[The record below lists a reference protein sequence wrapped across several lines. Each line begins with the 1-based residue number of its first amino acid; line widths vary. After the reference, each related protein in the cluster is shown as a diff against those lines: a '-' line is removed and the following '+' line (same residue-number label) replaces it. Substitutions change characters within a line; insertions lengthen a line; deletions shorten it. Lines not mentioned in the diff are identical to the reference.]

1 VHTGLVTAG
10 DMGSQG
16 RSDYTIIG
24 DNVNFASRLE
34 GLTKQYGAQILISK
48 STYESLMSEYKIRA
62 VDMVEVKGKSKAVEI
77 YEVITS
83 VKKIDEDELK
93 LWDKA
98 ITLFRDEKLNKSLD
112 LFETLEAK
120 NPSKLYKLYIKR
132 TKEFLDD
139 PSREFTPVLK
149 MYTK

>member
-1 VHTGLVTAG
+1 
-10 DMGSQG
+10 
-16 RSDYTIIG
+16 
-24 DNVNFASRLE
+24 
-34 GLTKQYGAQILISK
+34 LTKQYGAQILISK
-48 STYESLMSEYKIRA
+48 STYERLTSEYKIRA

-83 VKKIDEDELK
+83 TKKIDEDELE

-98 ITLFRDEKLNKSLD
+98 ITLFRDAKLKEALE
-112 LFETLEAK
+112 LFETLESK
-120 NPSKLYKLYIKR
+120 NPSKLYRLYIKR

-139 PSREFTPVLK
+139 PSKEFTPVLK